1 MNNEFSKGSNNSRVL
16 AGLLLLIIGVLF
28 FLKQAGFALFPYWL
42 FTWPVFLI
50 ALGVFIGVKSN
61 FRGAGWIV
69 LLIIGSFFLLD
80 DILNLYEL
88 RRYLVPAIL
97 VGVGLVLIL
106 RPRKFRPWR
115 GGGGRWKN
123 EGDSQPAA
131 TGFYAG
137 PTGAETSSS
146 QFSDPSA
153 DPFSSFE
160 EKLDAAAVFGA
171 VKKNILSKNFKG
183 GEAVAVFGGCE
194 IDLSR
199 ADINGTVK
207 VEVTAVMGGIK
218 LIVPS
223 HWTIKQEVAAVFG
236 GVEDKRDTHGV
247 IAVQN
252 KVLILEGTAFLGGIE
267 IKSYK

>member
-16 AGLLLLIIGVLF
+16 AGLLLLVIGVLF
-28 FLKQAGFALFPYWL
+28 FLKQAGLAIFPYWL

-97 VGVGLVLIL
+97 VGVGLMLIL
-106 RPRKFRPWR
+106 RPKKFRPWQ
-115 GGGGRWKN
+115 GGGGGWKN
-123 EGDSQPAA
+123 EGNARPGG
-131 TGFYAG
+131 TGFYAS
-137 PTGAETSSS
+137 PTGAETTAS
-146 QFSDPSA
+146 QFADPA
-153 DPFSSFE
+153 TDPFSSFE

-171 VKKNILSKNFKG
+171 VKKNIFSKNFKG

-194 IDLSR
+194 IDLSK

-252 KVLILEGTAFLGGIE
+252 KVLLLEGTAFLGGIE

>member
-1 MNNEFSKGSNNSRVL
+1 MNKENFKGSNNSRVL
-16 AGLLLLIIGVLF
+16 AGLLLLVIGVLF
-28 FLKQAGFALFPYWL
+28 FLKQSGLALFPYWV
-42 FTWPVFLI
+42 FTWPMILI
-50 ALGVFIGVKSN
+50 GLGIFIGVKSG
-61 FRGAGWIV
+61 FRGPGWVV
-69 LLIIGSFFLLD
+69 LLIIGGFFLFD

-97 VGVGLVLIL
+97 VGVGLMLIL
-106 RPRKFRPWR
+106 RPKKQMPWK
-115 GGGGRWKN
+115 GGFDRWQQTG
-123 EGDSQPAA
+123 EQTSGSG
-131 TGFYAG
+131 TGFYSGPAG
-137 PTGAETSSS
+137 TSSADTA
-146 QFSDPSA
+146 SDFA
-153 DPFSSFE
+153 TDPFSSFE

-194 IDLSR
+194 IDLSK

-207 VEVTAVMGGIK
+207 VEVTAVMGGVK

-223 HWTIKQEVAAVFG
+223 HWTIKQEIAAVFG
-236 GVEDKRDTHGV
+236 GVEDKRETNGI

-252 KVLILEGTAFLGGIE
+252 KVLLLEGTAFLGGIE